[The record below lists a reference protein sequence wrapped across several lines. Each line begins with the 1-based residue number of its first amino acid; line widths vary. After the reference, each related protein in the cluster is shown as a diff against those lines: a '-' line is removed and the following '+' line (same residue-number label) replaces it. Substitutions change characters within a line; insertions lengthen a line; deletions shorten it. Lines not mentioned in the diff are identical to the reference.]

1 MHILLVPSEYPT
13 ADHKLGGI
21 FTKEQE
27 NYLRKYHKV
36 GVLYVYL
43 FSIKKLFSYLFF
55 KVFTYKIK
63 TGLSVYYFPRLPYLK
78 YLNYTIHYFFFKI
91 LFKKYIKKNGIP
103 DLLHVHFSDFVIALA

>member
-63 TGLSVYYFPRLPYLK
+63 KRFISLLFSSV
-78 YLNYTIHYFFFKI
+78 T
-91 LFKKYIKKNGIP
+91 LFKVFKLYNS
-103 DLLHVHFSDFVIALA
+103 LLFF